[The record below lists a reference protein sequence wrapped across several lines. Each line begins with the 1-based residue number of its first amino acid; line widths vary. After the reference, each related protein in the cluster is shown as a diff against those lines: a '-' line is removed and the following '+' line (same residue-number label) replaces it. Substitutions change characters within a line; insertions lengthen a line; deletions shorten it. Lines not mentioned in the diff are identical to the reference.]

1 MTGWWV
7 TVPMPFPEQQR
18 AVLLDSAWRSIR
30 HGVAHGKPLPVDLAD
45 FDSPLAEAGASFV
58 TLHQQGALRGCI
70 GTLEAYRPLINDI
83 AENAFAA
90 AFRDPRFAPVRQAEL
105 KDISLDISVL
115 GKPEILEFGSQQDL
129 LDQIR
134 PDLDGLIL
142 QDGLNRGT
150 FLPAVW
156 ESLPERKDF
165 LRHLKIKAGLPP
177 DHWSD
182 TVEIWR
188 YTTECFGD

>member
-1 MTGWWV
+1 
-7 TVPMPFPEQQR
+7 MPFPEQQR
-18 AVLLDSAWRSIR
+18 AVLLDTAWRSIR
-30 HGVAHGKPLPVDLAD
+30 HGITHGESLTGDPTD

-58 TLHQQGALRGCI
+58 TLHRQGALRGCI
-70 GTLEAYRPLINDI
+70 GTLEAYRPLINDV

-115 GKPEILEFGSQQDL
+115 GKPEALEFGSQQDL

-134 PDLDGLIL
+134 PGLDGLIL

-150 FLPAVW
+150 FLPTVW
-156 ESLPERKDF
+156 ESLPGRKDF
-165 LRHLKIKAGLPP
+165 LRQLRIKAGLPP